1 MKNSPCF
8 NCPFRFVGCHSV
20 CGVYKDWKDEV
31 AAFRAAHWMYYAG
44 QQAADAHT
52 KDTIAKNLKR
62 LPTKRKV
69 GQR

>member
-1 MKNSPCF
+1 MKNSPC
-8 NCPFRFVGCHSV
+8 NHCPLRFVGCHSY
-20 CGVYKDWKDEV
+20 CKEYKDWKNEV
-31 AAFRAAHWMYYAG
+31 AAFRAAHRMYYAG